1 MVFSSTFTI
10 FAKRANMKQA
20 IINKLREFFTLQPVE
35 KAWVF
40 GSYSRGEESR
50 ESDIDI
56 LVRFDKNAN
65 VTLFKYIGIVNALQ
79 SLLHK
84 KIDLVEEGQLKDF
97 AKESAEQDK
106 ILIYEREPKDI
117 NRLSHIIEAIDNLF
131 EVTKGIS
138 FDGYKGNKT
147 LRLPLSKIYR

>member
-20 IINKLREFFTLQPVE
+20 IINKLREFFTLQLRKHGCLVLILVE
-35 KAWVF
+35 KNQGRV
-40 GSYSRGEESR
+40 
-50 ESDIDI
+50 
-56 LVRFDKNAN
+56 
-65 VTLFKYIGIVNALQ
+65 
-79 SLLHK
+79 
-84 KIDLVEEGQLKDF
+84 
-97 AKESAEQDK
+97 
-106 ILIYEREPKDI
+106 ILIYLYALTRMLMLLFSSISVLWTPYNLFCTRKLIWWKKDSWKISLKNRLNRIKYWSMREKPKDI

>member
-1 MVFSSTFTI
+1 
-10 FAKRANMKQA
+10 MKQA

-84 KIDLVEEGQLKDF
+84 KIDLVTEGMLCD
-97 AKESAEQDK
+97 
-106 ILIYEREPKDI
+106 
-117 NRLSHIIEAIDNLF
+117 
-131 EVTKGIS
+131 
-138 FDGYKGNKT
+138 
-147 LRLPLSKIYR
+147 PLSTELAENIQEDEVILYGVGE

>member
-56 LVRFDKNAN
+56 LYALTKMLML
-65 VTLFKYIGIVNALQ
+65 LF
-79 SLLHK
+79 S
-84 KIDLVEEGQLKDF
+84 
-97 AKESAEQDK
+97 S
-106 ILIYEREPKDI
+106 
-117 NRLSHIIEAIDNLF
+117 
-131 EVTKGIS
+131 IS
-138 FDGYKGNKT
+138 V
-147 LRLPLSKIYR
+147 S

>member
-1 MVFSSTFTI
+1 
-10 FAKRANMKQA
+10 MKQA

-65 VTLFKYIGIVNALQ
+65 VTLFKYIGIVNALHD
-79 SLLHK
+79 S
-84 KIDLVEEGQLKDF
+84 DRTS
-97 AKESAEQDK
+97 ESDAIKRRYRASDPAVCIQ
-106 ILIYEREPKDI
+106 YTAAGGCDI
-117 NRLSHIIEAIDNLF
+117 CESIRPCI
-131 EVTKGIS
+131 
-138 FDGYKGNKT
+138 
-147 LRLPLSKIYR
+147 

>member
-56 LVRFDKNAN
+56 LVRL
-65 VTLFKYIGIVNALQ
+65 TRMLMLLF
-79 SLLHK
+79 S
-84 KIDLVEEGQLKDF
+84 
-97 AKESAEQDK
+97 S
-106 ILIYEREPKDI
+106 
-117 NRLSHIIEAIDNLF
+117 
-131 EVTKGIS
+131 IS
-138 FDGYKGNKT
+138 V
-147 LRLPLSKIYR
+147 L

>member
-1 MVFSSTFTI
+1 M
-10 FAKRANMKQA
+10 
-20 IINKLREFFTLQPVE
+20 E
-35 KAWVF
+35 KNQ
-40 GSYSRGEESR
+40 G
-50 ESDIDI
+50 SDIDI

-106 ILIYEREPKDI
+106 ILIYERE
-117 NRLSHIIEAIDNLF
+117 A
-131 EVTKGIS
+131 
-138 FDGYKGNKT
+138 
-147 LRLPLSKIYR
+147 

>member
-1 MVFSSTFTI
+1 
-10 FAKRANMKQA
+10 MKEDA
-20 IINKLREFFTLQPVE
+20 RDKMRYRLYGLLDLQKETEDLFWADEYNIHIWQLCYNLVCE
-35 KAWVF
+35 
-40 GSYSRGEESR
+40 R

-106 ILIYEREPKDI
+106 ILIYERE
-117 NRLSHIIEAIDNLF
+117 A
-131 EVTKGIS
+131 
-138 FDGYKGNKT
+138 
-147 LRLPLSKIYR
+147 

>member
-56 LVRFDKNAN
+56 LVRFDKMLML
-65 VTLFKYIGIVNALQ
+65 LF
-79 SLLHK
+79 S
-84 KIDLVEEGQLKDF
+84 
-97 AKESAEQDK
+97 S
-106 ILIYEREPKDI
+106 
-117 NRLSHIIEAIDNLF
+117 
-131 EVTKGIS
+131 IS
-138 FDGYKGNKT
+138 V
-147 LRLPLSKIYR
+147 S

>member
-50 ESDIDI
+50 ESDMLMLLFSSISVLWTPYNLFCTRKLIWWKKDSWKI
-56 LVRFDKNAN
+56 SLKNRLN
-65 VTLFKYIGIVNALQ
+65 RIKYW
-79 SLLHK
+79 SM
-84 KIDLVEEGQLKDF
+84 
-97 AKESAEQDK
+97 
-106 ILIYEREPKDI
+106 REKPKDI

>member
-1 MVFSSTFTI
+1 ME
-10 FAKRANMKQA
+10 QA
-20 IINKLREFFTLQPVE
+20 LINKLRTFFALQPVE

-40 GSYSRGEESR
+40 GSYLRGEESK
-50 ESDIDI
+50 ESDINI

-106 ILIYEREPKDI
+106 ILIYERE
-117 NRLSHIIEAIDNLF
+117 A
-131 EVTKGIS
+131 
-138 FDGYKGNKT
+138 
-147 LRLPLSKIYR
+147 